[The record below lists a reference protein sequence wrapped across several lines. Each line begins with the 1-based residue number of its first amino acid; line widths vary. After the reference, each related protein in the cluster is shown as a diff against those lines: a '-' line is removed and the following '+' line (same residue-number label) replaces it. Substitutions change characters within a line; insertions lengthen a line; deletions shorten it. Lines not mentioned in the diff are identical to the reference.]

1 MNFIDP
7 SSLDLDTLLT
17 LGVYVGLAGLYLV
30 VVPAVLLFYLKQR
43 WYVAG
48 SLERLFIYGL
58 VFVFFPGML
67 VLSPLLNF
75 RPQRREV

>member
-1 MNFIDP
+1 MNFIDL
-7 SSLDLDTLLT
+7 SSLDLDVLLT

-30 VVPAVLLFYLKQR
+30 VIPAVLLFYLKQR